1 MTYEFGFSNFPKLST
16 SSLKN
21 WRIGNVFFACYIK
34 LIPLCCKLTMM
45 PNVKFGC
52 QSQNETS
59 AFPSL
64 VSNETERGVSD
75 GGIEF
80 YIL

>member
-16 SSLKN
+16 SSLKD
-21 WRIGNVFFACYIK
+21 WSIGNVFFACYIK

-64 VSNETERGVSD
+64 VSNETERGASD